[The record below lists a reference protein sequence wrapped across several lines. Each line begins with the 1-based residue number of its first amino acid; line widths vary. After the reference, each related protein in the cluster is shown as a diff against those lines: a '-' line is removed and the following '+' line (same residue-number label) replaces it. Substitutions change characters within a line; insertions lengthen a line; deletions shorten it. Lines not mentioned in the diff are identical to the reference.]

1 MRRLALV
8 LTPLFLVACRD
19 EPTAPNLARLT
30 ASQALKASV
39 TGAAASSTAFD
50 GFINF
55 CQPGDLAGFRVT
67 PGGTVHFGV
76 SNENRWVTGNPLID
90 GIEHNTGSAIINPQ
104 GQVVVNLDNSLK
116 PDAVNGTW
124 EIKQHFRIGDG
135 VSTGVGHGTGDLQG
149 MTIKFTTDPFFVP
162 TSVCNP
168 DQLKAGVHGVI
179 LSPAS

>member
-1 MRRLALV
+1 MVSAVLATALSGV
-8 LTPLFLVACRD
+8 FVGCRD
-19 EPTAPNLARLT
+19 SSPLRPTAPQVALR
-30 ASQALKASV
+30 AS
-39 TGAAASSTAFD
+39 AAAPASSTEFD

-55 CQPGDLAGFRVT
+55 CHAGDPTGFRAT

-90 GIEHNTGSAIINPQ
+90 GVEHNTGGANINPH

-124 EIKQHFRIGDG
+124 EIRQQFRVPDG

-149 MTIKFTTDPFFVP
+149 MTIKFTTDPISGRA
-162 TSVCNP
+162 SVCNP
-168 DQLKAGVHGVI
+168 DMLSARVYGVI
-179 LSPAS
+179 LSPAR